1 VKSIQQERQNL
12 TRKAPIDLQK
22 ADLQETDLPEASF
35 RETDILEANPEELI
49 RRRAYELYEQ
59 RGMQNGFEVEDWLQ
73 AEAEVLENQQLPNP
87 RFQKA
92 A

>member
-1 VKSIQQERQNL
+1 VKRIEQERPNFA
-12 TRKAPIDLQK
+12 RKTPIDLQGQG
-22 ADLQETDLPEASF
+22 ADLQITDLRAAEIQGNNVN
-35 RETDILEANPEELI
+35 EHI

-73 AEAEVLENQQLPNP
+73 AEAEVLENQHGRIS